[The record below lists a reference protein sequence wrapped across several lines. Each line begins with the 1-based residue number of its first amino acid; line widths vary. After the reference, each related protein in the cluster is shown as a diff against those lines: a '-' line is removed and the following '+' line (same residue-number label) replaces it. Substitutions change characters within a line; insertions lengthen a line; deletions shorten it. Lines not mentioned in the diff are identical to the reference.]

1 MLQWLYSK
9 SAVFSFLFTTDFL
22 PKIKRFQDIFRGAPV
37 LAKVK
42 SFALDGLLGCEVDVE
57 VDINSGIPSFDLVGL
72 PSAATKESKERV
84 YSAIKNS
91 GFLYPVKRITV
102 NLAPADLKKEG
113 PGFDLA
119 IAVSL
124 LAASDQIPKKLYK
137 DFIMLGELSLD
148 GRLRHIDGVLPVIIS
163 AVQSGYTKFI
173 VPKENAPEASYIERA
188 EVYALESLRE
198 AAALLSGGEGFLRV
212 EPRKFENIIEC
223 FSYPV
228 DFADVKGQAFA
239 KRGLEIAVSGGH
251 NVIMSGPP
259 GTGKTLLAQCVP
271 TIMPDMT
278 FEEAVEVAK
287 IHSVAGILD
296 SRVGIVTARPFR
308 TPHHS
313 ATIPALVGGGAKSRP
328 GEVSLAHNGVL
339 FLDEMPEYSRRALE
353 SLRQSLEDRKVTV
366 SRVQRTVDYPADFML
381 IASMNPCPCGNYGSK
396 TKECSCT
403 SHQIRQ
409 YMSRLSGPLLDRID
423 LQIEVDN
430 ITYDE
435 LRTTREGERSAE
447 IKSRANRAREIQ
459 RNRFA
464 SDGIL
469 TNSAMTNALIK
480 KYCALDSASER
491 LLERAYQKLALS
503 ARGAARILK
512 VARTIADLDGSA
524 DIAPKHIGEAV
535 QYRMLDKKYYG

>member
-1 MLQWLYSK
+1 
-9 SAVFSFLFTTDFL
+9 
-22 PKIKRFQDIFRGAPV
+22 
-37 LAKVK
+37 
-42 SFALDGLLGCEVDVE
+42 
-57 VDINSGIPSFDLVGL
+57 
-72 PSAATKESKERV
+72 
-84 YSAIKNS
+84 
-91 GFLYPVKRITV
+91 
-102 NLAPADLKKEG
+102 
-113 PGFDLA
+113 
-119 IAVSL
+119 
-124 LAASDQIPKKLYK
+124 
-137 DFIMLGELSLD
+137 
-148 GRLRHIDGVLPVIIS
+148 
-163 AVQSGYTKFI
+163 
-173 VPKENAPEASYIERA
+173 
-188 EVYALESLRE
+188 
-198 AAALLSGGEGFLRV
+198 
-212 EPRKFENIIEC
+212 
-223 FSYPV
+223 
-228 DFADVKGQAFA
+228 
-239 KRGLEIAVSGGH
+239 
-251 NVIMSGPP
+251 
-259 GTGKTLLAQCVP
+259 
-271 TIMPDMT
+271 
-278 FEEAVEVAK
+278 
-287 IHSVAGILD
+287 
-296 SRVGIVTARPFR
+296 
-308 TPHHS
+308 
-313 ATIPALVGGGAKSRP
+313 
-328 GEVSLAHNGVL
+328 
-339 FLDEMPEYSRRALE
+339 
-353 SLRQSLEDRKVTV
+353 EDRKVTV

-396 TKECSCT
+396 TKQCSCT